1 MDLSFRVEGHCF
13 IMKFLKVN
21 HLDLII
27 ALYIFGVIVAA
38 LMGAK
43 VMPFGE
49 IGGLKFN
56 ISVAIFLM
64 PLMFTLTDAV
74 NEIYG
79 SKRARQLVY
88 LGLIAQVLMVLFIWL
103 ALSLP
108 HAARFD
114 SMNDA
119 YAQVFG
125 MSVRFALASIT
136 AFTVSGLLD
145 VFVFA
150 KLKQK
155 FKGKML
161 WLRNNLSNFVGMLFD
176 SIVFMTVAYYG
187 VFAEGFGANVEWLLG
202 LIIPYW
208 LAKCVMSVVSTPLV
222 YAGVAWLRKK
232 RKHES

>member
-1 MDLSFRVEGHCF
+1 
-13 IMKFLKVN
+13 MKLLKVN

-27 ALYIFGVIVAA
+27 ALYIFGVVVAA
-38 LMGAK
+38 LLGAK

-49 IGGLKFN
+49 LGGLKFN

-79 SKRARQLVY
+79 GKRARQLVY
-88 LGLIAQVLMVLFIWL
+88 LGIIVQFLLVLFVWL

-114 SMNDA
+114 PMNDA
-119 YAQVFG
+119 YNQIFG
-125 MSVRFALASIT
+125 ISMRFALASIA
-136 AFTVSGLLD
+136 AFAVSGLLD
-145 VFVFA
+145 VFVFT

-155 FKGKML
+155 FHGKML
-161 WLRNNLSNFVGMLFD
+161 WLRNNLSNFVGMLLD
-176 SIVFMTVAYYG
+176 SVVFMTVAYYG
-187 VFAEGFGANVEWLLG
+187 VFAQGFNANAVWLFG

-208 LAKCVMSVVSTPLV
+208 LAKCVMSVISTPLV
-222 YAGVAWLRKK
+222 YAGVAWLRGKK
-232 RKHES
+232 QKNES

>member
-1 MDLSFRVEGHCF
+1 
-13 IMKFLKVN
+13 MKFLKVN

-88 LGLIAQVLMVLFIWL
+88 LGLVAQVLMVLFIWL

-187 VFAEGFGANVEWLLG
+187 VFAEGVGANVEWLLG

-222 YAGVAWLRKK
+222 YGGVAWLRRK
-232 RKHES
+232 KHEN

>member
-1 MDLSFRVEGHCF
+1 
-13 IMKFLKVN
+13 MKFLKVN
-21 HLDLII
+21 HLDMII

-79 SKRARQLVY
+79 GRRARQLVY
-88 LGLIAQVLMVLFIWL
+88 LGLIVQILLVAFIWL

-108 HAARFD
+108 HAARFQP
-114 SMNDA
+114 MNEA
-119 YAQVFG
+119 YNQIFG
-125 MSVRFALASIT
+125 LSVRFAVASVT
-136 AFTVSGLLD
+136 AFAVSGLLD
-145 VFVFA
+145 VFVFS
-150 KLKQK
+150 KLKKK

-161 WLRNNLSNFVGMLFD
+161 WLRNNLSNFVGMLVD
-176 SIVFMTVAYYG
+176 SVVFMTVAYYG
-187 VFAEGFGANVEWLLG
+187 VFADGFTANVTWLLG

-208 LAKCVMSVVSTPLV
+208 LAKCVMSIISTPLV
-222 YAGVAWLRKK
+222 YAGAAWLK
-232 RKHES
+232 RKEKT